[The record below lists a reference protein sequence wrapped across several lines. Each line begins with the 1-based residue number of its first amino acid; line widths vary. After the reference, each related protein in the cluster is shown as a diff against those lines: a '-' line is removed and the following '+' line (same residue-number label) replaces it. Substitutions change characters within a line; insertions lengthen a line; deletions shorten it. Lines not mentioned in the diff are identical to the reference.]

1 MKHVKLFEDFLNDK
15 WILGINES
23 IFDKIETLVKGKS
36 EKGKIIQEFLT
47 RNAIPLKG
55 NFY

>member
-1 MKHVKLFEDFLNDK
+1 MKNLKLYEDFLNKK

-36 EKGKIIQEFLT
+36 EKGKILQEFLT
-47 RNAIPLKG
+47 KNGIQPK
-55 NFY
+55 